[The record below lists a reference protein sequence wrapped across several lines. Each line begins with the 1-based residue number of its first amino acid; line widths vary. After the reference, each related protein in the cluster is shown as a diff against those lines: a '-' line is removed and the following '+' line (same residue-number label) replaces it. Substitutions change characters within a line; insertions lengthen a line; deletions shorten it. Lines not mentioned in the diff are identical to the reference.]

1 MPGTF
6 WEMTKSERTIRFRM
20 LQRHDK
26 TTPFKIIERWAT
38 GRGHED
44 DERRLIHSTCLCVVL
59 VSFPHETSSTTLD
72 G

>member
-1 MPGTF
+1 M
-6 WEMTKSERTIRFRM
+6 
-20 LQRHDK
+20 K
-26 TTPFKIIERWAT
+26 TTKDLKTEGNAINYVVVESLQWAT